1 MYPSAK
7 GKVDSAATCRIA
19 AMFNNKGGWSLFE
32 KLQKQHGYHRGTGD
46 PSLAV
51 IMQHLLRQIIGL
63 SLHQRTIQ
71 HSGRLVLGFGLS
83 CWRCLS
89 CRNVACAVLDLS
101 MTYYWLC
108 IYTACSAMTQKAS
121 LNALLSV
128 KPASYL
134 TVYCAGSQEKLVH
147 RLTVPSMVC
156 CLDML
161 FQLCL
166 SLKKEDYKFDRGEQP
181 PWWPAVS
188 FKKLSKQVKADMQ
201 KLLLT
206 ILQLGEDGEA
216 LAQVVAGVVH

>member
-1 MYPSAK
+1 
-7 GKVDSAATCRIA
+7 
-19 AMFNNKGGWSLFE
+19 
-32 KLQKQHGYHRGTGD
+32 
-46 PSLAV
+46 
-51 IMQHLLRQIIGL
+51 
-63 SLHQRTIQ
+63 
-71 HSGRLVLGFGLS
+71 
-83 CWRCLS
+83 
-89 CRNVACAVLDLS
+89 
-101 MTYYWLC
+101 
-108 IYTACSAMTQKAS
+108 MTQKAS

-147 RLTVPSMVC
+147 RLTVPTMLR

-188 FKKLSKQVKADMQ
+188 SKKPSKQVKADMQ

-216 LAQVVAGVVH
+216 LAQEVAGVVHRQDYMQVNQTLLAMISVQAIFSAVSAKPSHVIEQSACLGFI